1 MQNIKKSRYGENTCF
16 FAMVVFIP
24 MIFNGGM
31 ISSYFVNTQLLN
43 LKNST
48 RKSVSKCAEAA
59 ARR

>member
-1 MQNIKKSRYGENTCF
+1 MEKNTCF

>member
-1 MQNIKKSRYGENTCF
+1 MEKIPAF
-16 FAMVVFIP
+16 LPMVVFIP

>member
-1 MQNIKKSRYGENTCF
+1 MQNIKKSRYGKNTCF

-31 ISSYFVNTQLLN
+31 ISSYFVN